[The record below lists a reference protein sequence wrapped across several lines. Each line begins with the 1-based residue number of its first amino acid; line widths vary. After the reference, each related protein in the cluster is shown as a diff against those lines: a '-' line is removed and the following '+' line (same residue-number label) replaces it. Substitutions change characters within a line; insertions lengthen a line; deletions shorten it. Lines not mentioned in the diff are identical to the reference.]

1 MTTAFPLLRLP
12 HLVLMPILEQM
23 EFMER
28 IALSIY
34 SKRARMYV
42 RLLKMKC
49 NHIDLR
55 LEDNRVE
62 MKVFFDNSEE
72 LKVDMDTDRYKVD
85 LRYGN
90 DHFFWWPG
98 TLSPIDYVLS
108 IMDVTHCKSIKQLTF
123 PEVSEY
129 DPKYDALIPLL
140 TKLPKIDEVI
150 VEDTTSWSF
159 SPESPLLNVLRIIFP
174 VTSAVTIS
182 GHIQKPNYLREI
194 FKGNFDAVSVS
205 FYLNNDEKFSLNDWK
220 FTNAKTLKLAGP
232 AFEVEDLNRY
242 FKLWMKKKCNPRLE
256 NLVVRTRENVTKD
269 LLLKGLN
276 AVQVPIRTDRSLGV
290 LGSIKQY
297 HSDEKINW
305 EFDITRADGRIATIS
320 ISNHRLVCFYVSP
333 FRQNQSSFMRRFSS
347 FSSVYNSCIEHFK

>member
-1 MTTAFPLLRLP
+1 MTTPFPLLRLP

-23 EFMER
+23 DFMER

-34 SKRARMYV
+34 SKRARKFLK
-42 RLLKMKC
+42 LLKMKC
-49 NHIDLR
+49 EHINLR

-72 LKVDMDTDRYKVD
+72 LKVDMYTDRYKID
-85 LRYGN
+85 LKYGN
-90 DHFFWWPG
+90 DHIFWWSG
-98 TLSPIDYVLS
+98 TLSPMDYVLP
-108 IMDVTHCKSIKQLTF
+108 IMDVTHCNSIKKLTI
-123 PEVSEY
+123 PKLSTHN
-129 DPKYDALIPLL
+129 PKYDALIPLL

-159 SPESPLLNVLRIIFP
+159 SPESPLLKVLRIIFP

-182 GHIQKPNYLREI
+182 GHIRKPNYLRET

-205 FYLNNDEKFSLNDWK
+205 FYLNIDERFSLNDWK

-232 AFEVEDLNRY
+232 AFEVENLNRY

-256 NLVVRTRENVTKD
+256 NLIVRTRESVTKD

-290 LGSIKQY
+290 LGCIKQY
-297 HSDEKINW
+297 HSDEKITW
-305 EFDITRADGRIATIS
+305 EFDITRADGKIATIS
-320 ISNHRLVCFYVSP
+320 ISNHGLVCFYVSP
-333 FRQNQSSFMRRFSS
+333 FRQNQSSFIRAFSS
-347 FSSVYNSCIEHFK
+347 FSSFYNSCIEHFK

>member
-1 MTTAFPLLRLP
+1 
-12 HLVLMPILEQM
+12 MPILEQM
-23 EFMER
+23 DFMEK

-72 LKVDMDTDRYKVD
+72 LKVDMDTNRYKVD

-108 IMDVTHCKSIKQLTF
+108 IMDVTHCKSIKKLTF
-123 PEVSEY
+123 SRVSDY

-140 TKLPKIDEVI
+140 TKLPKIDELI
-150 VEDTTSWSF
+150 VEHTTSWSF
-159 SPESPLLNVLRIIFP
+159 SPESPLLKVLRIIFP

-182 GHIQKPNYLREI
+182 DQVRIPKYLREI
-194 FKGNFDAVSVS
+194 FQGNFDAVSLRLPWNV
-205 FYLNNDEKFSLNDWK
+205 KGFSLNDWE

-232 AFEVEDLNRY
+232 AVEIEDLNRY
-242 FKLWMKKKCNPRLE
+242 FKLWMKKKSNPRLE
-256 NLVVRTRENVTKD
+256 NLVVQTHGNITKD

-276 AVQVPIRTDRSLGV
+276 AVQVPIRTDRSLEV

-297 HSDEKINW
+297 HSDEEITF
-305 EFDITRADGRIATIS
+305 EFDITRADGRRATIS
-320 ISNHRLVCFYVSP
+320 ISNHGLVCFYVWP
-333 FRQNQSSFMRRFSS
+333 FRQNQSSFMRRFAS
-347 FSSVYNSCIEHFK
+347 FSSFYNSCIEHFK